1 MAVPLGK
8 NIKTGKNYTVMLIDD
23 SSTVRVALRK
33 ILASENFDI
42 ILEAENG
49 KDALL
54 KLGILKEEPDIIFLD
69 FEMPK
74 MNGIET
80 LEKIRGLKINSQI
93 IVITAFSDKSIL
105 GGFLKFG
112 VNAYVVKP
120 IERKTILERLA
131 KVLLR
136 DDYFPKTIE

>member
-1 MAVPLGK
+1 MAIPLGK
-8 NIKTGKNYTVMLIDD
+8 NLKTGKNYTVMIVDD
-23 SSTVRVALRK
+23 SSTIRVAIRK

-69 FEMPK
+69 FEMPE
-74 MNGIET
+74 MNGVET
-80 LEKIRGLKINSQI
+80 LKQIRTLKINSQI
-93 IVITAFSDKSIL
+93 IVITAFSDKNVLS
-105 GGFLKFG
+105 GFLKLG

-120 IERKTILERLA
+120 IERKIVLEKIA
-131 KVLLR
+131 KVLSR
-136 DDYFPKTIE
+136 EDYLPKTI